1 MSTEQTQGYKFIQ
14 YPYNCEYGSSA
25 NVLIEHTIVDRDVG
39 LTEMLETFEHFLRAS
54 GFLIDGRVDIV
65 CDEERVD
72 VPVDLSP
79 VWTVPPYTIHPQSDQ
94 KSNKPDAG
102 FVMGAD
108 G

>member
-1 MSTEQTQGYKFIQ
+1 MNNNIGYKFIQ

-25 NVLIEHTIVDRDVG
+25 NVLIEHTIIDRDVS

-72 VPVDLSP
+72 VP
-79 VWTVPPYTIHPQSDQ
+79 YRA
-94 KSNKPDAG
+94 DAG